1 MSRGTLDSGSQLL
14 SSVTRLSL
22 SLARIPI
29 RFTSDNCTIFR
40 SEPRSARTPVWALS
54 ISLAA
59 TFEITCCFLFLR
71 LLRCF
76 SSPGSLHTA
85 MYLPYDDGG
94 FLRRVSPFRYLRI
107 EAYLQLPAAFRSL
120 SRPSSAPD
128 AKAFTLCSS
137 SLELSLKYTLMYLCL
152 FSHIY

>member
-14 SSVTRLSL
+14 FSVTRLSL

-29 RFTSDNCTIFR
+29 RFTSDDCTILR
-40 SEPRSARTPVWALS
+40 SEPLSARTQVWALS

-76 SSPGSLHTA
+76 SSPGSLRIA
-85 MYLPYDDGG
+85 MYSLYDDGG

-120 SRPSSAPD
+120 SR
-128 AKAFTLCSS
+128 
-137 SLELSLKYTLMYLCL
+137 LS
-152 FSHIY
+152 

>member
-14 SSVTRLSL
+14 FSVTRLSL

-29 RFTSDNCTIFR
+29 RFTSDDCTIFR
-40 SEPRSARTPVWALS
+40 SEPLSARTQVWALS

-76 SSPGSLHTA
+76 SSPGSLRMA
-85 MYLPYDDGG
+85 MDLPYDD
-94 FLRRVSPFRYLRI
+94 
-107 EAYLQLPAAFRSL
+107 
-120 SRPSSAPD
+120 
-128 AKAFTLCSS
+128 
-137 SLELSLKYTLMYLCL
+137 
-152 FSHIY
+152 